1 MSWIITFSPSCSC
14 RHRLARMER
23 AKTTIVLLSCDK
35 YIISTLYNDL
45 HVSCQFQKQSCRIFL
60 LKLVFYFLLMNFR
73 TILQFQINRIA
84 LDTKIR
90 LQNTWV
96 TDHILYMSLYWYIV
110 STKICKQSQTGLGQL
125 RFLALSE
132 VKEYSPNFI
141 SLFGIADIL
150 CGDSQIWG

>member
-1 MSWIITFSPSCSC
+1 MTYTFPANFKNS
-14 RHRLARMER
+14 
-23 AKTTIVLLSCDK
+23 
-35 YIISTLYNDL
+35 
-45 HVSCQFQKQSCRIFL
+45 HVEFFYWNL
-60 LKLVFYFLLMNFR
+60 FFYFLLMNFR
-73 TILQFQINRIA
+73 TILQFQINHIA

-96 TDHILYMSLYWYIV
+96 TDHILYVSLYWYIV